1 MIIDMPTSATA
12 LAGMEMSKQF
22 EKIMIVTDAASS
34 DITGKSCS
42 PYTLHWTYDTYAN
55 AHTVG
60 SAIVK
65 NGGDTWFFI
74 TADYVFGHS
83 IERDTGD
90 VVRAAGG
97 KVLGSARHPL
107 NTPDFSS
114 FLLQA
119 QSSKAKIVGLANGG
133 GDTINAIKQAA
144 EFGIVAGGQN
154 LAGIVM
160 FISDIHSLGLKL
172 AQGLIITEAYYWD
185 LNDRTRAF
193 GKRFFERMK
202 RMPTMNQAA
211 TYSAT
216 LHYLNAVKAAGTKET
231 KPVLAK
237 MRATPVR
244 DAFTDNGVVRRGRP
258 HGAFDV
264 PVRGQETRGI
274 EGAVGLLQGARRGT
288 RRPGIPAAQ
297 GRWLPAD
304 QVTENDHG
312 RGPGPRPRHSNC
324 WLKAGRSGRARTC
337 DPRFWR
343 PVLYQLSYTPAGNR
357 RRRRFAPFQ
366 AQGMAGLQGR
376 SGEPSVHCKTS
387 APDFSHHS
395 KITSLPALRRKNQ
408 EPGRDHERS
417 NRHQALRHPDH
428 PVPPARQT
436 RIDRTVGARGCRHC
450 PTPSS
455 ARSTR
460 EPRPASRC
468 WWRGAARSAGSTRS
482 AGRAR
487 PPRRR

>member
-1 MIIDMPTSATA
+1 MWAVTGPGLAQQAAPPLKIGVLSDFSSVYSDIGGTGNLEATKMAIEEFGGSMFGKPIELISADALNKADVAASLARKWYENEGVDMIIDMPTSATA

-42 PYTLHWTYDTYAN
+42 PYTVHWTYDTYAN

-65 NGGDTWFFI
+65 TGGDSWFFI
-74 TADYVFGHS
+74 TADYLFGHS

-90 VVRAAGG
+90 VVRASGG

-119 QSSKAKIVGLANGG
+119 QASKAKIIGLANGG
-133 GDTINAIKQAA
+133 ADTINAIKQAS
-144 EFGIVAGGQN
+144 EFGIVTGGQN

-216 LHYLNAVKAAGTKET
+216 LHYLNAVKAAGTRAT

-244 DAFTDNGVVRRGRP
+244 DAFTDNGVLREDGRMVHSMFLFEVKKP
-258 HGAFDV
+258 EESKAPWDYYKLLAEVPGDQAF
-264 PVRGQETRGI
+264 
-274 EGAVGLLQGARRGT
+274 
-288 RRPGIPAAQ
+288 RP
-297 GRWLPAD
+297 
-304 QVTENDHG
+304 
-312 RGPGPRPRHSNC
+312 
-324 WLKAGRSGRARTC
+324 LKDG
-337 DPRFWR
+337 
-343 PVLYQLSYTPAGNR
+343 
-357 RRRRFAPFQ
+357 
-366 AQGMAGLQGR
+366 
-376 SGEPSVHCKTS
+376 
-387 APDFSHHS
+387 
-395 KITSLPALRRKNQ
+395 
-408 EPGRDHERS
+408 
-417 NRHQALRHPDH
+417 
-428 PVPPARQT
+428 
-436 RIDRTVGARGCRHC
+436 GC
-450 PTPSS
+450 PLIK
-455 ARSTR
+455 
-460 EPRPASRC
+460 
-468 WWRGAARSAGSTRS
+468 
-482 AGRAR
+482 
-487 PPRRR
+487 

>member
-1 MIIDMPTSATA
+1 MPTSATA

-144 EFGIVAGGQN
+144 EFGIIAGGQN

-244 DAFTDNGVVRRGRP
+244 DAFTDNGVVREDGRMVHSMFLFEVKKP
-258 HGAFDV
+258 EESKAPWDYYKVLAEVPGDQAF
-264 PVRGQETRGI
+264 
-274 EGAVGLLQGARRGT
+274 
-288 RRPGIPAAQ
+288 RP
-297 GRWLPAD
+297 
-304 QVTENDHG
+304 
-312 RGPGPRPRHSNC
+312 
-324 WLKAGRSGRARTC
+324 LKDG
-337 DPRFWR
+337 
-343 PVLYQLSYTPAGNR
+343 
-357 RRRRFAPFQ
+357 
-366 AQGMAGLQGR
+366 
-376 SGEPSVHCKTS
+376 
-387 APDFSHHS
+387 
-395 KITSLPALRRKNQ
+395 
-408 EPGRDHERS
+408 
-417 NRHQALRHPDH
+417 
-428 PVPPARQT
+428 
-436 RIDRTVGARGCRHC
+436 GC
-450 PTPSS
+450 PLIK
-455 ARSTR
+455 
-460 EPRPASRC
+460 
-468 WWRGAARSAGSTRS
+468 
-482 AGRAR
+482 
-487 PPRRR
+487 

>member
-1 MIIDMPTSATA
+1 MKSIVTSLSAAGLIAAVLAGPALAQQTPLKIGVLTDFQSVYSDIGGAGNVEATKMAIEEFGGSIFGKPIELVTADALNKADVAATITRKWYEAENVDMIIDMPTSATA

-74 TADYVFGHS
+74 TADYLFGHS

-244 DAFTDNGVVRRGRP
+244 DAFTDNGVVREDGRMVHSMFLFEVKKP
-258 HGAFDV
+258 EESKAPWDYYKVLAEVPGDQAF
-264 PVRGQETRGI
+264 
-274 EGAVGLLQGARRGT
+274 
-288 RRPGIPAAQ
+288 RP
-297 GRWLPAD
+297 
-304 QVTENDHG
+304 
-312 RGPGPRPRHSNC
+312 
-324 WLKAGRSGRARTC
+324 LKDG
-337 DPRFWR
+337 
-343 PVLYQLSYTPAGNR
+343 
-357 RRRRFAPFQ
+357 
-366 AQGMAGLQGR
+366 
-376 SGEPSVHCKTS
+376 
-387 APDFSHHS
+387 
-395 KITSLPALRRKNQ
+395 
-408 EPGRDHERS
+408 
-417 NRHQALRHPDH
+417 
-428 PVPPARQT
+428 
-436 RIDRTVGARGCRHC
+436 GC
-450 PTPSS
+450 PLVK
-455 ARSTR
+455 
-460 EPRPASRC
+460 
-468 WWRGAARSAGSTRS
+468 
-482 AGRAR
+482 
-487 PPRRR
+487 

>member
-1 MIIDMPTSATA
+1 MRPIGATISAAALMWAVTGPGLAQQAAPPLKIGVLSDFSSVYSDIGGTGNLEATKMAIEEFGGSMFGKPIELISADALNKADVAASLARKWYENEGVDMIIDMPTSATA

-42 PYTLHWTYDTYAN
+42 PYTVHWTYDTYAN

-65 NGGDTWFFI
+65 TGGDSWFFI
-74 TADYVFGHS
+74 TADYLFGHS

-90 VVRAAGG
+90 VVRASGG

-119 QSSKAKIVGLANGG
+119 QASKAKIIGLANGG
-133 GDTINAIKQAA
+133 ADTINAIKQAS
-144 EFGIVAGGQN
+144 EFGIVTGGQN

-216 LHYLNAVKAAGTKET
+216 LHYLNAVKAANTRDT
-231 KPVLAK
+231 QLVLEK

-244 DAFTDNGVVRRGRP
+244 DAFTDNGVLREDGRMVHSMFLFEVKKP
-258 HGAFDV
+258 
-264 PVRGQETRGI
+264 QE
-274 EGAVGLLQGARRGT
+274 
-288 RRPGIPAAQ
+288 
-297 GRWLPAD
+297 
-304 QVTENDHG
+304 
-312 RGPGPRPRHSNC
+312 
-324 WLKAGRSGRARTC
+324 
-337 DPRFWR
+337 
-343 PVLYQLSYTPAGNR
+343 
-357 RRRRFAPFQ
+357 
-366 AQGMAGLQGR
+366 
-376 SGEPSVHCKTS
+376 
-387 APDFSHHS
+387 
-395 KITSLPALRRKNQ
+395 
-408 EPGRDHERS
+408 
-417 NRHQALRHPDH
+417 
-428 PVPPARQT
+428 
-436 RIDRTVGARGCRHC
+436 
-450 PTPSS
+450 
-455 ARSTR
+455 
-460 EPRPASRC
+460 
-468 WWRGAARSAGSTRS
+468 SAGPWDYYKVL
-482 AGRAR
+482 AEVPGDQAFR
-487 PPRRR
+487 PLKDGSCPLVKP

>member
-1 MIIDMPTSATA
+1 MRSIATSLSAAGLLAAMLAGPALAQQPSLKIGVLTDFQSVYSDIGGAGNVEATKMAIEEFGGSMFGKPIELVTADPLNKADVAATITRKWYEAEGVDMIIDMPTSATA

-74 TADYVFGHS
+74 TADYLFGHS

-97 KVLGSARHPL
+97 KVVGSARHPL

-119 QSSKAKIVGLANGG
+119 QASKAKIIGLANGG

-144 EFGIVAGGQN
+144 EFGVVAGGQN
-154 LAGIVM
+154 LAGVVM

-216 LHYLNAVKAAGTKET
+216 LHYLNAVKAAGTRET

-244 DAFTDNGVVRRGRP
+244 DAFTDNGVVREDGRMVHSMFLFEVKKP
-258 HGAFDV
+258 EESKAPWDYYKVLAEVPGDQAF
-264 PVRGQETRGI
+264 
-274 EGAVGLLQGARRGT
+274 
-288 RRPGIPAAQ
+288 RP
-297 GRWLPAD
+297 
-304 QVTENDHG
+304 
-312 RGPGPRPRHSNC
+312 
-324 WLKAGRSGRARTC
+324 LKDG
-337 DPRFWR
+337 
-343 PVLYQLSYTPAGNR
+343 
-357 RRRRFAPFQ
+357 
-366 AQGMAGLQGR
+366 
-376 SGEPSVHCKTS
+376 
-387 APDFSHHS
+387 
-395 KITSLPALRRKNQ
+395 
-408 EPGRDHERS
+408 
-417 NRHQALRHPDH
+417 
-428 PVPPARQT
+428 
-436 RIDRTVGARGCRHC
+436 GC
-450 PTPSS
+450 PLIK
-455 ARSTR
+455 
-460 EPRPASRC
+460 
-468 WWRGAARSAGSTRS
+468 
-482 AGRAR
+482 
-487 PPRRR
+487 

>member
-1 MIIDMPTSATA
+1 MIADKLARKLAAQFGALAACGLIAALSPPASAETPATPLKIGLIGDFQSVYSDIGGPGNVEATRMAIEEFGGTMFGKPIELITADPQNKADLAGALARKWYENEGVDMIIDMPTSATA

-42 PYTLHWTYDTYAN
+42 PYTVHWTYDTYAN

-65 NGGDTWFFI
+65 NGGTTWFFI
-74 TADYVFGHS
+74 TADYLFGHS

-97 KVLGSARHPL
+97 TVVGSARHPL
-107 NTPDFSS
+107 NTADFSS

-133 GDTINAIKQAA
+133 SDTSNAIKQAA

-185 LNDRTRAF
+185 LNDKTRAF

-237 MRATPVR
+237 MRETPVR
-244 DAFTDNGVVRRGRP
+244 DAFTDNGVLREDGRMVHSMFLFEVKTP
-258 HGAFDV
+258 EESKAPWDYYKVLAEVPGDQAF
-264 PVRGQETRGI
+264 
-274 EGAVGLLQGARRGT
+274 
-288 RRPGIPAAQ
+288 RPMKDG
-297 GRWLPAD
+297 
-304 QVTENDHG
+304 
-312 RGPGPRPRHSNC
+312 
-324 WLKAGRSGRARTC
+324 
-337 DPRFWR
+337 
-343 PVLYQLSYTPAGNR
+343 
-357 RRRRFAPFQ
+357 
-366 AQGMAGLQGR
+366 
-376 SGEPSVHCKTS
+376 
-387 APDFSHHS
+387 
-395 KITSLPALRRKNQ
+395 
-408 EPGRDHERS
+408 
-417 NRHQALRHPDH
+417 
-428 PVPPARQT
+428 
-436 RIDRTVGARGCRHC
+436 GC
-450 PTPSS
+450 PLIK
-455 ARSTR
+455 
-460 EPRPASRC
+460 
-468 WWRGAARSAGSTRS
+468 
-482 AGRAR
+482 
-487 PPRRR
+487 

>member
-1 MIIDMPTSATA
+1 MIADKLARKLAAQFGALAACGLIAALSPPASAETPATPLKIGLIGDFQSVYSDIGGPGNVEATRMAIEEFGGTMFGKPIELITADPQNKADLAGALARKWYENEGVDMIIDMPTSATA

-42 PYTLHWTYDTYAN
+42 PYTVHWTYDTYAN

-65 NGGDTWFFI
+65 NGGTTWFFI
-74 TADYVFGHS
+74 TADYLFGHS

-97 KVLGSARHPL
+97 TVVGSARHPL
-107 NTPDFSS
+107 NTADFSS

-119 QSSKAKIVGLANGG
+119 QASKAKIIGLANGG
-133 GDTINAIKQAA
+133 SDTINAIKQAS

-231 KPVLAK
+231 KPVLTK
-237 MRATPVR
+237 MRETPVR
-244 DAFTDNGVVRRGRP
+244 DAFTDNGVLREDGRMVHSMFLFEIKKP
-258 HGAFDV
+258 EESKAPWDYYKVLAEVPGDQAF
-264 PVRGQETRGI
+264 
-274 EGAVGLLQGARRGT
+274 
-288 RRPGIPAAQ
+288 RPIKDG
-297 GRWLPAD
+297 
-304 QVTENDHG
+304 
-312 RGPGPRPRHSNC
+312 
-324 WLKAGRSGRARTC
+324 
-337 DPRFWR
+337 
-343 PVLYQLSYTPAGNR
+343 
-357 RRRRFAPFQ
+357 
-366 AQGMAGLQGR
+366 
-376 SGEPSVHCKTS
+376 
-387 APDFSHHS
+387 
-395 KITSLPALRRKNQ
+395 
-408 EPGRDHERS
+408 
-417 NRHQALRHPDH
+417 
-428 PVPPARQT
+428 
-436 RIDRTVGARGCRHC
+436 GC
-450 PTPSS
+450 PLIK
-455 ARSTR
+455 
-460 EPRPASRC
+460 
-468 WWRGAARSAGSTRS
+468 
-482 AGRAR
+482 
-487 PPRRR
+487 

>member
-1 MIIDMPTSATA
+1 MKSIATSLSAAGLLAAVLAGPALAQQTPLKIGVLTDFQSVYSDIGGAGNVEATKMAIEEFGGSIFGKPIELVTADALNKANVAATITRKWYEAENVDMIIDMPTSATA

-244 DAFTDNGVVRRGRP
+244 DAFTDNGVVREDGRMVHSMFLFEVQNP
-258 HGAFDV
+258 AESKAPWDYYKVLAEVPGDQAF
-264 PVRGQETRGI
+264 
-274 EGAVGLLQGARRGT
+274 
-288 RRPGIPAAQ
+288 RP
-297 GRWLPAD
+297 
-304 QVTENDHG
+304 
-312 RGPGPRPRHSNC
+312 
-324 WLKAGRSGRARTC
+324 LKDG
-337 DPRFWR
+337 
-343 PVLYQLSYTPAGNR
+343 
-357 RRRRFAPFQ
+357 
-366 AQGMAGLQGR
+366 
-376 SGEPSVHCKTS
+376 
-387 APDFSHHS
+387 
-395 KITSLPALRRKNQ
+395 
-408 EPGRDHERS
+408 
-417 NRHQALRHPDH
+417 
-428 PVPPARQT
+428 
-436 RIDRTVGARGCRHC
+436 GC
-450 PTPSS
+450 PLIK
-455 ARSTR
+455 
-460 EPRPASRC
+460 
-468 WWRGAARSAGSTRS
+468 
-482 AGRAR
+482 
-487 PPRRR
+487 